1 MAVTSEELYKALKTL
16 GISDIHIEKEQA
28 KKIYKKLLLKWHPD
42 SCPAGEERFYNDISS
57 KINAAYDVIE
67 KAYAEG
73 LLGPNAKAF
82 KSYSSTTS
90 SQRTHSNANNSG
102 GFSGT
107 GNSSSSS
114 SSGASDA
121 KGNSSNCSTSGTT
134 SSSSTKTYTGT
145 KSHTYSDPGYFHA
158 FFYRN
163 NYLNFIFLSVCALYI
178 MNAIIKSPQTDIY
191 IELSVIKLIKA
202 LAIYYSVYWFIK
214 VFAEEISLLVP
225 AIIAFIIYKVMH
237 GGFMFIYNKIGNS
250 YEWLAMLIFIVLFFV
265 TEYFVHI
272 REIVKTST
280 QKGMLKPSWFTRVLS
295 YAILFEYTLI
305 FFFGL
310 YSVFLVHKFAV
321 IRNVV
326 IPSWY

>member
-73 LLGPNAKAF
+73 LLGPDAKAF
-82 KSYSSTTS
+82 KSYSSSSSAKKSSSTS
-90 SQRTHSNANNSG
+90 SASAANN
-102 GFSGT
+102 
-107 GNSSSSS
+107 

-237 GGFMFIYNKIGNS
+237 GGFMFIYNKMGNS

-295 YAILFEYTLI
+295 YAMLFEYTLI